1 MNAPLENRDLMAGLE
16 EFEKHLLHS
25 GVTTQSEDDPV
36 AKLVPLL
43 AQQEGSRDPVVEPRG
58 PRPLRAGRRVEDSGT
73 PDILDKLEVLLRAD
87 SAAIETEPKD
97 ARPRTTKAAASKA
110 ASNAHANSTDELKAP
125 RHKAKAVV
133 SDPVGVADERATS
146 RRSLY
151 VMTGIAMVGLTGLG
165 AGMAFWNNAS
175 NPPDFS
181 TINAETELAKPPSQ
195 GATSA
200 DIPAQQASMLNS
212 SVSPPQATPGG
223 HPEQPVDASR
233 PPVETPPA
241 IARHGETELAN
252 QPVSAPSDPAPPI
265 ANQMQAEPVGI
276 TALLDPN
283 KTEAVSAAA
292 SPDAAL
298 RPSDPPPWLA
308 AAPLPQWTPAAVTPA
323 SATKTV
329 ARAPKAPNPSPAA
342 KLGDPRQPGR
352 IAKPAKATVVESAAK
367 PNSTQPPIPQTEAL
381 APKPAAAPESNGP
394 AAYIQRVQEAV
405 GELTGVAK
413 NLVGL
418 DGEPRP

>member
-25 GVTTQSEDDPV
+25 GVTTQSEGDPI
-36 AKLVPLL
+36 AELVPFL
-43 AQQEGSRDPVVEPRG
+43 AQQEGSRDSVVEPRG
-58 PRPLRAGRRVEDSGT
+58 PRPLRAGRRGEDSGT

-87 SAAIETEPKD
+87 CAAIQTEPKD
-97 ARPRTTKAAASKA
+97 ARPRTTKAASSKA

-133 SDPVGVADERATS
+133 SDPVGGADERITS
-146 RRSLY
+146 RRSLS
-151 VMTGIAMVGLTGLG
+151 VIAGIVMVGLAGLG
-165 AGMAFWNNAS
+165 AAMAFWNNAS

-181 TINAETELAKPPSQ
+181 TINAETELAVPPSQ

-200 DIPAQQASMLNS
+200 DIPAQQASMLDS
-212 SVSPPQATPGG
+212 SVSPSPVTSGG
-223 HPEQPVDASR
+223 DAEQPVDASR
-233 PPVETPPA
+233 QQAETPPA
-241 IARHGETELAN
+241 IARHVETELAN
-252 QPVSAPSDPAPPI
+252 QPVSAPPPPI
-265 ANQMQAEPVGI
+265 ATQVQAEPVGI
-276 TALLDPN
+276 AALLDPN

-298 RPSDPPPWLA
+298 RPSDPPPQA
-308 AAPLPQWTPAAVTPA
+308 TAAPLPQWVPAAVTPA

-329 ARAPKAPNPSPAA
+329 ARARKAPNPSLAA